1 MWTWSYTLVALVSVL
16 TPMGAP
22 AQSYLLRI
30 EHQNRETHSCAL
42 AQNTGAF
49 HLEAEDGRGIRVIEG
64 TLSGEQLLGLRRDL
78 NNGALATLSQEQIE
92 EPIVRDVRDLLQLD
106 IFRHDRWQNLLFQ
119 TAESQEPFKRS
130 LQPLVRWLDRLSGL
144 PHRELS
150 EDAGKNNCLPPK
162 KIALKQRSARQ
173 PQQQAGASA
182 YLKPSIAMVPPA
194 PGPPPASAVLRL
206 VHVKVGFGTAR
217 QKCVLFADDGKY
229 RFEDQ
234 TQRSQRTGLNT
245 RVMQGRI
252 NEQEMLELRT
262 ILEQQSLREIRHH
275 EPPGGIEVRMMGD
288 MLHLWIARDAGFQE
302 IVLSTNQRQTGYFY
316 TGDGASSAADPL
328 LKFVAEHVESN
339 TTMSSARRN
348 ECTEIP

>member
-1 MWTWSYTLVALVSVL
+1 MWTWSFTLVALVSVF
-16 TPMGAP
+16 TSIGAS

-30 EHQNRETHSCAL
+30 EHQNREMHSCAL

-49 HLEAEDGRGIRVIEG
+49 HLETDDGRRIRVIEG
-64 TLSGEQLLGLRRDL
+64 TLSAEQLLGLRRDL
-78 NNGALATLSQEQIE
+78 NNSALATLSQEQIE
-92 EPIVRDVRDLLQLD
+92 EPIVHDVRDLLQLD
-106 IFRHDRWQNLLFQ
+106 IFRQDRWQNLLFQ
-119 TAESQEPFKRS
+119 SADSQEPFKRW
-130 LQPLVRWLDRLSGL
+130 LQPLVRWLDRLCGL
-144 PHRELS
+144 PHHELS

-162 KIALKQRSARQ
+162 KIALKKRSARQ
-173 PQQQAGASA
+173 PQQQADASA

-194 PGPPPASAVLRL
+194 PDPPASAVLRL
-206 VHVKVGFGTAR
+206 VYVKVGFGTAR

-234 TQRSQRTGLNT
+234 TQRSKRTGLNT
-245 RVMQGRI
+245 RVVQGRI
-252 NEQEMLELRT
+252 NQQQMLELRT
-262 ILEQQSLREIRHH
+262 MLDQQSLREIRHH

-288 MLHLWIARDAGFQE
+288 MLHLWIARDSGFQE

-316 TGDGASSAADPL
+316 TGDAAFSAGDPL